1 MTAPL
6 MTEPARE
13 KPGISFPIRLNR
25 YISACGVAS
34 RRKADELIAAGR
46 VSVDGVTE
54 CSLGRVL
61 EGASVVC
68 VDGLEISA
76 ARLAYIVMNKPRGI
90 VSAASD
96 ARERTVLDLLPE
108 FYRPLGLFP
117 VGRLDKESEGLIVLT
132 NDGIFAQDI
141 LHPSKG
147 VRRTYLVWLKY
158 DLPDEKLAIWRRGL
172 DIEGRLMKPLDV
184 QPEPAGGG
192 RLWRVALG
200 EGYKREIRLMAIA
213 LGNRV
218 ARLRRIGIG
227 GLFLK
232 KLPVGT
238 FCEYNCSEIRDMI
251 EHGGVV

>member
-1 MTAPL
+1 MADA
-6 MTEPARE
+6 MGE
-13 KPGISFPIRLNR
+13 KPGTSFPIRLNR

-46 VSVDGVTE
+46 VSVDGATE

-61 EGASVVC
+61 EGPSAVC
-68 VDGLEISA
+68 VDGREISA
-76 ARLAYIVMNKPRGI
+76 ARLVYIAMNKPRGV
-90 VSAASD
+90 VSAVSD
-96 ARERTVLDLLPE
+96 ARERTVMDLLPE

-132 NDGIFAQDI
+132 NDGVFAQEI

-158 DLPDEKLAIWRRGL
+158 DLPAEKLEMWRRGL
-172 DIEGRLMKPLDV
+172 DIEGRMMKPLDV
-184 QPEPAGGG
+184 QLEPTGGG

-200 EGYKREIRLMAIA
+200 EGHKREIRLMAIA
-213 LGNRV
+213 LENRV

-227 GLFLK
+227 GLLLK

-251 EHGGVV
+251 EHGGAV